1 MPAAVRNKGSRRHHS
16 VSFINLQMI
25 HLAERAKTLSSR
37 LVRSPA
43 GAGLGL
49 SKSLRSFNDA
59 APAEPS
65 NVGGGLGG
73 ATAEKAGYRHRRLL
87 RARRERPRG
96 RRAAKCGQQIPP
108 SDGDCHTPLPREVR
122 KRKDTTPPVCCPNTA
137 APGASGGTPGTGCN
151 GAPPGRPI
159 RLDFKRLFSAGP
171 FTSSRA
177 CGTMLTRAVFSEG
190 GAARPITASQPPVR
204 AD

>member
-1 MPAAVRNKGSRRHHS
+1 MRFSRIGLHCLSLPPMPAAVRNKGSRRHHS

-25 HLAERAKTLSSR
+25 HLAERARTLSSR

-87 RARRERPRG
+87 RARRERPR
-96 RRAAKCGQQIPP
+96 RR
-108 SDGDCHTPLPREVR
+108 
-122 KRKDTTPPVCCPNTA
+122 CPAEQADELA
-137 APGASGGTPGTGCN
+137 APHSITSSARASRLSGRVRPRALAVLRFITSSYFVGACTG
-151 GAPPGRPI
+151 R
-159 RLDFKRLFSAGP
+159 SAG
-171 FTSSRA
+171 
-177 CGTMLTRAVFSEG
+177 FSPL
-190 GAARPITASQPPVR
+190 RMRST
-204 AD
+204 